1 MTSRYASESAS
12 CGAPIAS
19 TEAPT
24 SSSASVSPQAT
35 ANSAG
40 STPGPGSSTVSG
52 PATTARVN
60 SARVLGLILRMAL
73 PQSDPQRDQRR
84 RQHDDR
90 ELAPEQSALE
100 LLVVLIRVH
109 ARSPTA

>member
-1 MTSRYASESAS
+1 
-12 CGAPIAS
+12 
-19 TEAPT
+19 
-24 SSSASVSPQAT
+24 
-35 ANSAG
+35 
-40 STPGPGSSTVSG
+40 
-52 PATTARVN
+52 
-60 SARVLGLILRMAL
+60 MAL

-109 ARSPTA
+109 ARSPTAPVFSVFSQRISAWRISATYAAAVIAHSSGP